1 MNEEECLVE
10 VLEAIR
16 TRRSIRKYKD
26 QDVAD
31 DLIDQILTAGTWA
44 PSGMDNQPWRFAVIR
59 DKKLKSD
66 IAKLAEQTKMVED
79 APVIIPVFFDHNAG
93 YDNTKDIQTM
103 GACLQ
108 NMLLAIHGLG
118 LGGLWLGEIRKNMD
132 KVRVLCGAPE
142 KYELM
147 AVIVLGYSA
156 QKAVK
161 GKRKDLEDVVFLR
174 K

>member
-1 MNEEECLVE
+1 MD

-26 QDVAD
+26 QPVSDE
-31 DLIDQILTAGTWA
+31 LIDKILTAGIWA

-59 DKKLKSD
+59 DTALK
-66 IAKLAEQTKMVED
+66 AEIGKQSMHTAILTS
-79 APVIIPVFFDHNAG
+79 APVLIAVFLDHQVTFDVV
-93 YDNTKDIQTM
+93 KDAQSM

-108 NMLLAIHGLG
+108 NMWLALHSLG
-118 LGGLWLGEIRKNMD
+118 LGAAWIGEIRKNMEN
-132 KVRVLCGAPE
+132 VRKICGAHE

-147 AVIVLGYSA
+147 AVLAVGYPVEA
-156 QKAVK
+156 GGE
-161 GKRKDLEDVVFLR
+161 GKRKGLDKAVFLR